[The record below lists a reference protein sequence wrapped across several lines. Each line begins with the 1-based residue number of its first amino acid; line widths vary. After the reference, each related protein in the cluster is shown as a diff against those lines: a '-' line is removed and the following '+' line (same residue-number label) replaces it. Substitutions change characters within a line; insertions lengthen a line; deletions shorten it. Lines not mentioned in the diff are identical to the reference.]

1 MLPPNV
7 MPLRNAEPSRGSAGA
22 PREVYYVQPTL
33 DELMGLCRDFNL
45 ISDIRVV
52 GERYVI
58 QCKEER
64 FDVSATEAAF
74 LVRGLLIGHF
84 AFHTRDDLSLANW
97 AH

>member
-1 MLPPNV
+1 MSMLPPNV
-7 MPLRNAEPSRGSAGA
+7 TPLRTSPNGSGQQ

-33 DELMGLCRDFNL
+33 DELMNLCRDFDL
-45 ISDIRVV
+45 ISEVRVV

-58 QCKEER
+58 QCKDEQFEVTAR
-64 FDVSATEAAF
+64 EASL

-97 AH
+97 SH

>member
-7 MPLRNAEPSRGSAGA
+7 MPLRSVNGLPGPMSAS
-22 PREVYYVQPTL
+22 REVYYIQPTL
-33 DELMGLCRDFNL
+33 DELMGLCRDFGL
-45 ISDIRVV
+45 ISDVQAI
-52 GERYVI
+52 GGRYII

-64 FDVSATEAAF
+64 FDVSDTEASY

-97 AH
+97 TH

>member
-7 MPLRNAEPSRGSAGA
+7 MPLRSFEGSRGPSHAG
-22 PREVYYVQPTL
+22 REVYYIQPTL
-33 DELMGLCRDFNL
+33 DELISLCRDYGL
-45 ISDIRVV
+45 ISDVRMV
-52 GERYVI
+52 GERYHI

-64 FDVSATEAAF
+64 FEVSSTEASY

-84 AFHTRDDLSLANW
+84 AFHTRDDLSLAYW